1 MAWSLLDLIIMVLT
15 VANIY
20 WAFAMMLQ
28 VLYIQ
33 QLVNLQTSCSESR
46 RAVVSPSENKQGRL
60 RVSQTWLGSRLPH

>member
-1 MAWSLLDLIIMVLT
+1 MAWSLLDLIIMILT
-15 VANIY
+15 VADIY

-46 RAVVSPSENKQGRL
+46 R
-60 RVSQTWLGSRLPH
+60 